1 MKFETLTIH
10 LSNGTRESHGAV
22 VQHITLSTTFEH
34 GNEGGM
40 LYSRANNPNRHSLE
54 QVLAAMEKGEDA
66 AAFSSGNAA
75 GTAVYQA
82 LAPGSH
88 IVAPDDMY
96 HGLHNSMVQLFAGI
110 H

>member
-10 LSNGTRESHGAV
+10 LGNGTQESHGAV
-22 VQHITLSTTFEH
+22 VQPITLSTTFEH

-66 AAFSSGNAA
+66 AAFSS
-75 GTAVYQA
+75 
-82 LAPGSH
+82 
-88 IVAPDDMY
+88 
-96 HGLHNSMVQLFAGI
+96 
-110 H
+110 